1 MNRLKLI
8 FSQTLMIASAILF
21 GLGIEEAVDRVVTG
35 DVYMRWEW
43 YIPLSIILCA
53 FICSVP
59 SVIFSDDRTSG
70 RKFTVKVGIHFICI
84 FTAVSLFGLL
94 FGWYTDLA
102 GFIVIAVMIVI
113 IYVFTWVATYWLLKS
128 DENKINDALKDV
140 RDEE

>member
-59 SVIFSDDRTSG
+59 SIIFADERSSG
-70 RKFTVKVGIHFICI
+70 RKFTVKVVIHFICI
-84 FTAVSLFGLL
+84 FAAVSLFGLL